1 MFVQKLLSVLFLIAY
16 FQQAPVPS
24 ASGLSASS
32 RTPATSPTFRISGKL
47 IDAITGQ
54 PLARASVSINPSNSP
69 NTPNPPDSG
78 RLEITDDEGVFAFT
92 GVPPGK
98 YVLSARHRG
107 YVAQTYQQHEFFTTA
122 IIVGPGLESEN
133 LIFGLRPAA
142 SISGVVD
149 DESGDPVRH
158 ANVLLY
164 RHMFTG
170 GRRRTV
176 QMGGA
181 NTNDEGYY
189 HFGHLDPGTY
199 FVAVSAQPWY
209 AQHARTVHMFTKSSN
224 DPATRETLQ
233 PIAEQNQ
240 ALDVVY
246 PIAFY
251 SNAGDL
257 QGATPIALH
266 SGDGAIADFRM
277 RPVPSM
283 HFMVRTPAPD
293 PEQNTGVSVTQTVT
307 ESSTI
312 WLPAQVNQVA
322 PGLMEVTG
330 VPQGRFNLVLNSQRG
345 SAATHRSQSVQ
356 PENDSE
362 VDVTRNTSSV
372 VVSGILRIE
381 DGPPVPQPARV
392 RLVIPATGEISDTT
406 VSAAGEF
413 SFKDNP
419 VEPGNYEIVIIEPQ
433 ALFIRS
439 LTSENAKTSGRS
451 FQIATAQ
458 DVSLTIHASKGNGRV
473 TGVALNKDKP
483 ASGVMIVLAP
493 LDLKSNPALFRRDQS
508 DSDGSFA
515 LNVVV
520 PGRYTLMAIEDGW
533 DLEWG
538 DPAVLQKYIAGGESV
553 LIPPNEKIDVKV
565 KVQ

>member
-1 MFVQKLLSVLFLIAY
+1 MFVQKLWTVLLLIAY
-16 FQQAPVPS
+16 FQQAHVPS
-24 ASGLSASS
+24 VSGLSASS
-32 RTPATSPTFRISGKL
+32 RTPATSPTFRISGKV

-54 PLARASVSINPSNSP
+54 PLARASVSVNPPNSP

-92 GVPPGK
+92 GLPPGK

-107 YVAQTYQQHEFFTTA
+107 YVAQMYQQHEFFTTA
-122 IIVGPGLESEN
+122 IIVGPGLQSEN

-158 ANVLLY
+158 ASVLLY
-164 RHMFTG
+164 RQLFNG

-181 NTNDEGYY
+181 DTNDEGYY

-209 AQHARTVHMFTKSSN
+209 AQHARTVHVFTKSSD
-224 DPATRETLQ
+224 DPVTREILQ

-257 QGATPIALH
+257 QGATPISLH
-266 SGDGAIADFRM
+266 SGDTAIADFRM

-283 HFMVRTPAPD
+283 HFLVRTPAPD
-293 PEQNTGVSVTQTVT
+293 SEQNMGVSVTQTVT

-312 WLPAQVNQVA
+312 WVPAQVNPVA
-322 PGLMEVTG
+322 PGLIEVTG

-345 SAATHRSQSVQ
+345 STATRRSQSVQ
-356 PENDSE
+356 IENDSD
-362 VDVTRNTSSV
+362 VDVTRTSSSV
-372 VVSGILRIE
+372 VVSGVLRIE
-381 DGPPVPQPARV
+381 DGSPVPQPARV
-392 RLVIPATGEISDTT
+392 RLVISANGGIFDTA
-406 VSAAGEF
+406 VSATGEF

-433 ALFIRS
+433 ALFIRN

-458 DVSLTIHASKGNGRV
+458 DVSLRIHASKGNGRV
-473 TGVALNKDKP
+473 TGVALQKDKP

-493 LDLKSNPALFRRDQS
+493 LDSKSNPALFRRDQS
-508 DSDGSFA
+508 DSDGSFV

-538 DPAVLQKYIAGGESV
+538 DPAVLQKYLAGGESV
-553 LIPPNEKIDVKV
+553 LIAPNEKIDVK
-565 KVQ
+565 